1 MLMRTGFIYFLII
14 LLANT
19 FGSISGMGGGVI
31 IKPALDFFQLHTIEE
46 ISFYSTTAVFI
57 TAMVST
63 AFHLKSG
70 PTFKW
75 SLALWLSFGSI
86 VGGYLGNA
94 AFEYLL
100 GIMTAES
107 VNLLQIVTM
116 FILLLLS
123 LIYGVKNKPSY
134 HLKNVSWY
142 VISGLILGFIGSL
155 LGIGGGPMNL
165 ALLILLFSV
174 PIKEA
179 AAYSIT
185 VIFFSQLTK
194 ILAITT
200 SGELANYDLSMLWFI
215 VPAAVIGGVS
225 GALISDHVSSG
236 FVRNTY
242 LVIVLLVLGI
252 NVYNG
257 FEIFF

>member
-1 MLMRTGFIYFLII
+1 MRTGVIYFLII

-31 IKPALDFFQLHTIEE
+31 IKPALDFFHLHTIEE

-70 PTFKW
+70 PAFKW
-75 SLALWLSFGSI
+75 KYALWLSFGSI
-86 VGGYLGNA
+86 IGGYLGNA
-94 AFEYLL
+94 AFDYLL
-100 GIMTAES
+100 AVMAPDI
-107 VNLLQIVTM
+107 VNLLQIVVM
-116 FILLLLS
+116 FILLVLS

-134 HLKNVSWY
+134 YLKNISWY
-142 VISGLILGFIGSL
+142 AISGVLLGFIGSL

-194 ILAITT
+194 IIAITA
-200 SGELANYDLSMLWFI
+200 SGALGSYDLSMLWFI
-215 VPAAVIGGVS
+215 VPAAVIGGFLGTV
-225 GALISDHVSSG
+225 ISNHVSSR

-252 NVYNG
+252 NVFNG

>member
-1 MLMRTGFIYFLII
+1 MRTGIVYFLII

-75 SLALWLSFGSI
+75 RYALWLSFGSI
-86 VGGYLGNA
+86 IGGYLGNA
-94 AFEYLL
+94 AFDYLL
-100 GIMTAES
+100 TIMAPDN
-107 VNLLQIVTM
+107 VNLLQIIVM

-123 LIYGVKNKPSY
+123 LIYGVENKPSY
-134 HLKNVSWY
+134 HLKNISWY
-142 VISGLILGFIGSL
+142 AISGILLGFIGSL

-194 ILAITT
+194 ILAITA
-200 SGELANYDLSMLWFI
+200 SGTLGNYDLSMLWFI
-215 VPAAVIGGVS
+215 VPAAIIGGIL
-225 GALISDHVSSG
+225 GAVISNHVSSR

-252 NVYNG
+252 NVFNG